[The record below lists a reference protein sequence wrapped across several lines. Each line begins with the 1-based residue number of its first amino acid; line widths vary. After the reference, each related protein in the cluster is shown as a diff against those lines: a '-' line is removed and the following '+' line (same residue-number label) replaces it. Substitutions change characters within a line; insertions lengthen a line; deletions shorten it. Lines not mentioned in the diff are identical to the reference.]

1 MSGAASSGVEQPVQF
16 CLRQEN
22 VFGLPLPQLPHQEIQ
37 LVIPQHRPRRVR
49 DLAPP
54 ETSRAS
60 CAAFSPF
67 RGTDLQFQ
75 VEGSMCFSRHQHWRS
90 VHLHRQGPRLQV
102 PTFSQPGFCVQSR
115 CVSCEFFLNV
125 LMVQRRLPSSWRGA
139 ETTLITPI
147 NPAQDSSD
155 FRSTTVGPVVQRIFH
170 RILGK
175 RASAAV
181 ALDFLQCSF
190 QPYEG
195 ENLSVQPTTGVGQ
208 GDLLSSILLS
218 MVVDEFLCSVDYN
231 ITIRSD
237 SFVVDAMAFADELV
251 VLASTQQGLQQQLD
265 NLTAFLKLRGL
276 AINVSKS

>member
-1 MSGAASSGVEQPVQF
+1 MVQRPESPCTVPIPSRRNALSPVEPSASSEDPNYVAMGARPKWFKTGSTSGPSVSGSPAALEDLMEDAEFHRLPMSGAASSGVE
-16 CLRQEN
+16 
-22 VFGLPLPQLPHQEIQ
+22 QLPHQEIQ
-37 LVIPQHRPRRVR
+37 LVIPQHRPRR
-49 DLAPP
+49 LA
-54 ETSRAS
+54 
-60 CAAFSPF
+60 
-67 RGTDLQFQ
+67 LWYK
-75 VEGSMCFSRHQHWRS
+75 GS
-90 VHLHRQGPRLQV
+90 
-102 PTFSQPGFCVQSR
+102 
-115 CVSCEFFLNV
+115 
-125 LMVQRRLPSSWRGA
+125 
-139 ETTLITPI
+139 
-147 NPAQDSSD
+147 
-155 FRSTTVGPVVQRIFH
+155 ST

-195 ENLSVQPTTGVGQ
+195 ENLSVQPTTGGGQ

-218 MVVDEFLCSVDYN
+218 MVVDEFLCSVDHN